1 MSYWRN
7 LEVLSSVEREIL
19 DGTMNEAEQEK
30 VRDAFDLIR
39 NAYDAV
45 AAQEENQ

>member
-7 LEVLSSVEREIL
+7 LETLSSVEREIL
-19 DGTMNEAEQEK
+19 DSTLDESEQEK
-30 VRDAFDLIR
+30 VREAFDLIR

-45 AAQEENQ
+45 NEEGA